1 MNKNSVLKDKLLA
14 DSKKRKRAK
23 NQKEHQLTQLSN
35 RKSTIQMTT
44 GIDLTNETH
53 VTKQTS
59 STFREKEE

>member
-14 DSKKRKRAK
+14 DSKKRKLAK
-23 NQKEHQLTQLSN
+23 NQKEKELLQLSN

-53 VTKQTS
+53 VTKQTIS
-59 STFREKEE
+59 SYREKQD